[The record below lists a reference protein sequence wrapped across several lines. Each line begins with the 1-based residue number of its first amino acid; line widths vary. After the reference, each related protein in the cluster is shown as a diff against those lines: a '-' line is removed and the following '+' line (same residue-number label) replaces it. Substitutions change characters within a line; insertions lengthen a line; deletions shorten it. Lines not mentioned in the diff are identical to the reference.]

1 MTKVL
6 TKQIKRDQLL
16 EQGLSLIIEQGYHG
30 TGLKEILEKVKIP
43 KGSFYHYFEN
53 KEQFGAAVIEYYIAP
68 FIKLL
73 DENFQNPEYD
83 AYTALFSYYQDAILE
98 FEEKKY
104 KGGCLLG
111 NLMGE
116 IGETSEV
123 CRVALKNAVD
133 DYRSIHEQVLEQAQ
147 QEGSVRTDLTARAM
161 ADLLIS
167 TWQGAILRMKVEK
180 SVRPLQEYSQLL
192 LQDYI
197 KS

>member
-1 MTKVL
+1 MTRVL
-6 TKQIKRDQLL
+6 KKQIKRDQLL
-16 EQGLSLIIEQGYHG
+16 EQGLKLIIEQGYHG

-53 KEQFGAAVIEYYIAP
+53 KEEFGAAIVEYYIAP
-68 FIKLL
+68 FIKQLE
-73 DENFQNPEYD
+73 ENFQNPAFD
-83 AYTALFSYYQDAILE
+83 AYTALLRYYQDAILE
-98 FEEKKY
+98 FEEKQF

-123 CRVALKNAVD
+123 CRLALKKAVD
-133 DYRSIHEQVLEQAQ
+133 DYRLIHEQVLDKAR
-147 QEGSVRTDLTARAM
+147 QEGSVRADLSARAM

-180 SVRPLQEYSQLL
+180 SVRPLQEFSQML